1 MLYTIKQNLLLLW
14 LKYDILP
21 SGIITHKEARIMDN
35 REIKECPGRLLA
47 GMYGGM
53 DKFKEVV
60 KSCLVN
66 KDLFYELL
74 VDKYTEEDVITLSKN
89 NK

>member
-1 MLYTIKQNLLLLW
+1 
-14 LKYDILP
+14 
-21 SGIITHKEARIMDN
+21 MDN

-60 KSCLVN
+60 KNCLVN

-74 VDKYTEEDVITLSKN
+74 AEKYAKENDNILAKT